1 MAPGGGEPAGL
12 RAVPAEAPVRALL
25 LGGRLLLGLLHLDLD
40 VEHIA
45 GELVPD
51 VVHEP
56 REHLEALVLVGHEG
70 IDLGDPAE
78 VDPLAQVVHVVQV
91 LAPAVVDDLEQ
102 HVPLEPPHHP
112 PAELVLALVVGV
124 DHVLAQLLDERLAAL
139 ALADVVRVV
148 RDRVDLLELR
158 EQLVE
163 VPVLLVLALHVLAAE
178 PLDRVGDL
186 GARHVRDVLPLQD
199 AVAVLVDDLAL
210 LVHHVVVLEDALA
223 LQEVLVLDLLLGP
236 LDLLGEHLVLDRQLV
251 AFLVLL
257 GEELVVEDAVDPVA
271 REQPHQVVLG
281 REVEA
286 GLARVALAAGAAAQL
301 VVDPARLVA
310 LGAEDE
316 EAAGLHDLLAVLDD
330 AGLHLRE
337 ELVPGLVPFLGA
349 RLQAALGE
357 LELREVLLV
366 PAQLDVHAAASHVGG
381 DRDRERL
388 PGLGDDLALALGVL
402 GLRVQDRVLDAALG
416 ELPRQHLR
424 DLHGDRAHQH
434 RLADLVALLG
444 LDGLVEALGPA
455 PALQDAAGELVD
467 DLHLAVDHRV
477 VDVLLVERLRL
488 QRLLEVVHEVAV
500 LGAVQVVDAE
510 EALRLLDSLLAHR
523 DRLVLLLGLVVV
535 VGLPVLRLR
544 LEPLRLL
551 ARLHRAGQLGELVVE
566 VGGLLGLSRDDER
579 GARLVDEDVVDLV
592 DDGVAVAAL
601 DLLLERVGEVVAQ
614 VVEAELRVGAVDDVA
629 RVRLHLVDGVHLR
642 LDHADGHSEQVVDRL
657 HPVGVAAGQVVVDR
671 DQVDAAALH
680 GVAVLVAGGQGVE
693 DDRERGGERL
703 ALAGLHLGDR
713 AVVQDHA
720 ADQPDVEV
728 ALAERAPAGLAGEG
742 KGLEKEVVQRLA
754 VQVAL
759 AQLLVALAQLVIGRR
774 LELGLEVVDAGDVPL
789 EILELLGLADP
800 QGAVEDGHRS
810 YGSNAGV
817 RSGAPRGHVARCLD
831 RRVEAGVRLGFG
843 DLRGEGQ
850 DACPAA
856 GHELLGEELEGFF
869 CLVPRLDRGGRAED
883 DDGAVVDRVVE
894 GGASEDETVDEGGGG
909 ADGNALLE
917 GAEHTAGGG
926 AVEVEAVAEAGV
938 EGGDDDRLG

>member
-1 MAPGGGEPAGL
+1 MALLEFLAGAAPAGIVAAQLLVLVEPARLHDRDRAGHLVGGQVGRFRHPRGDRGTGGRGDGVTALGRVTARVVEPAGG
-12 RAVPAEAPVRALL
+12 RGAAAAPAPAL
-25 LGGRLLLGLLHLDLD
+25 GRLLRLLLLDRHLD
-40 VEHIA
+40 VEDVA
-45 GELVPD
+45 RELVPD
-51 VVHEP
+51 VVHEL
-56 REHLEALVLVGHEG
+56 REHLEALVLVGDEG
-70 IDLGDPAE
+70 VNLREPAE
-78 VDPLAQVVHVVQV
+78 VDALAQVVHVVEV

-102 HVPLEPPHHP
+102 HVALERAHQLL
-112 PAELVLALVVGV
+112 AELLLALVVGV
-124 DHVLAQLLDERLAAL
+124 DDVLAQLLDERLAAL
-139 ALADVVRVV
+139 ALAEVVGVV

-158 EQLVE
+158 EQRIE
-163 VPVLLVLALHVLAAE
+163 VPVLLVLALHVLAGE

-186 GARHVRDVLPLQD
+186 RARHVRHVLALQD

-210 LVHHVVVLEDALA
+210 LVHDVVVLEDALA
-223 LQEVLVLDLLLGP
+223 LEEVLVLDLLLGA
-236 LDLLGEHLVLDRQLV
+236 LDLLGEHPVLDRQLV
-251 AFLVLL
+251 ALLVLL

-349 RLQAALGE
+349 QLQAALGE

-388 PGLGDDLALALGVL
+388 PGLGDDLALALRVL

-434 RLADLVALLG
+434 RLADLVELLDLARDRRPLTVLGLVDLVVVVDPDHRPVGRDVDDLELVDLHELGGLGQGRAGHARELVVPAEVVLVGDRGDRLVLLLDRHALLG

-455 PALQDAAGELVD
+455 PALQDATGELVD

-500 LGAVQVVDAE
+500 LGAVEVVDAE
-510 EALRLLDSLLAHR
+510 EALRLLDALLAHR

-535 VGLPVLRLR
+535 IGLPVLRLR

-551 ARLHRAGQLGELVVE
+551 AGLHRARQLGELVVE
-566 VGGLLGLSRDDER
+566 VGGLLGLAGDDER
-579 GARLVDEDVVDLV
+579 GACLVDQDVVDLV
-592 DDGVAVAAL
+592 DDRVAVPAL
-601 DLLLERVGEVVAQ
+601 DLLFERVGEVVAQ
-614 VVEAELRVGAVDDVA
+614 VVEAELGVGA
-629 RVRLHLVDGVHLR
+629 
-642 LDHADGHSEQVVDRL
+642 
-657 HPVGVAAGQVVVDR
+657 
-671 DQVDAAALH
+671 
-680 GVAVLVAGGQGVE
+680 VE

-720 ADQPDVEV
+720 ADQLDVEV
-728 ALAERAPAGLAGEG
+728 ALAERAPAGLAGEREA
-742 KGLEKEVVQRLA
+742 LEQEVVQRLP
-754 VQVAL
+754 VEVPL
-759 AQLLVALAQLVIGRR
+759 AQRGVAFAQLVVR
-774 LELGLEVVDAGDVPL
+774 LELQLGLVVVDAGDVPL

-800 QGAVEDGHRS
+800 QGAVEDGH
-810 YGSNAGV
+810 
-817 RSGAPRGHVARCLD
+817 
-831 RRVEAGVRLGFG
+831 
-843 DLRGEGQ
+843 
-850 DACPAA
+850 
-856 GHELLGEELEGFF
+856 
-869 CLVPRLDRGGRAED
+869 
-883 DDGAVVDRVVE
+883 
-894 GGASEDETVDEGGGG
+894 
-909 ADGNALLE
+909 
-917 GAEHTAGGG
+917 
-926 AVEVEAVAEAGV
+926 
-938 EGGDDDRLG
+938 